1 MRKLSSGLRIVLAFL
16 IIALIFGVMGMI
28 GIVNINNIK
37 ENDNLL
43 YNNNTMGIVYS
54 GDAATAYE
62 QVRFSILSL
71 SASADAD
78 VKLECI
84 SDIEKSIET
93 VDHWLSQYER
103 TIMPKDKDNLLLY
116 ESLFK
121 NWGQYKVYVQTSI
134 GYAKSNINM
143 DLTKYT
149 SELILVQKKELSDTI
164 NAQFASLFT
173 LNKNMAGLVNKQN
186 NEYGQSATQ
195 TMTIM
200 VAVGAVLAVALG
212 ILIGNSIGR
221 MVKRASAQ
229 LALMA
234 DGEDIDELD
243 VDKFSGEFINIANN
257 LNDVRTSLQRMLKD
271 ASSLVQAGI
280 EGRLSTRA
288 DVTQHSGNF
297 RAIIEGFN
305 KTLDAFIAP
314 IDATVSVLIKELQK
328 GNLSATITGDYPGD
342 HAIIKDALNDTITAI
357 NGYVSEV
364 SGILARV
371 AQGDLTVQITSE
383 YRGDFVKLKDSIN
396 SIIKSFNML
405 LSDIQIASNQVAAG
419 AQQVSGSSQTISQ
432 GAAEQASSIEELT
445 ASTTQIASQTRQNAQ
460 DAMKTS
466 ELSVEVKNSASEG
479 DSKMAMMQESMDDI
493 RSSSEN
499 ISKIIRVIDDI
510 AFQTNILAL
519 NAAVEAARAGGHG
532 KGFAVVAEEVRNLA
546 GRSAKAADETTS
558 LIENSVKKVKAGN
571 ELANDTAEAL
581 RKMVDG
587 SDTAAQLVGGI
598 AEASNQQASA
608 IMQINRGIDHL
619 SEIVQSNSASAEE
632 TAAAAEELSSQAQLL
647 QQMVARFNLMSADS
661 LEASASYTAS
671 VCDTVNPAS
680 KDNSACLDNDPG
692 FGESQPAAAKPAQSE
707 TLFYSDDN
715 EPSGEPLVYTEPA
728 PLGEPLIYT
737 EDDQLSIALEPETK
751 PPTETEPEQP
761 DEPLF
766 YVDDDD
772 FGKY

>member
-16 IIALIFGVMGMI
+16 IIALIFGIMGVI
-28 GIVNINNIK
+28 GIVNIKSIN

-62 QVRFSILSL
+62 QVRFNILSL
-71 SASADAD
+71 SATKDAD
-78 VKLECI
+78 LKQNSI
-84 SDIEKSIET
+84 ADIEKSIET
-93 VDHWLSQYER
+93 VDLWLSQYEL
-103 TIMPKDKDNLLLY
+103 TILPNDKNNLTLY
-116 ESLFK
+116 ESLTK
-121 NWGQYKVYVQTSI
+121 NWNQYKGFVETSI

-143 DLTKYT
+143 DLSKYT
-149 SELILVQKKELSDTI
+149 SELILVQKKDLSDTI
-164 NAQFASLFT
+164 NAQFASLYT
-173 LNKNMAGLVNKQN
+173 LNKNMALKVNKQN
-186 NEYGQSATQ
+186 NDYGESATM

-200 VAVGAVLAVALG
+200 VIVGVVLAVALG
-212 ILIGNSIGR
+212 ILIGSSIGR
-221 MVKRASAQ
+221 MVKRASKQ

-234 DGEDIDELD
+234 DGEHIEELD
-243 VDKFSGEFINIANN
+243 VNKFSGEFISIANN

-271 ASSLVQAGI
+271 ASLLVQAGI
-280 EGRLSTRA
+280 VGRLSTRA

-314 IDATVSVLIKELQK
+314 IDATVSVLIKEMQK

-342 HAIIKDALNDTITAI
+342 HAIIKDALNDTITEI
-357 NGYVSEV
+357 NSYVSEV
-364 SGILARV
+364 SGILSRV

-396 SIIKSFNML
+396 SIIASFNML
-405 LSDIQIASNQVAAG
+405 LSDIQMAADQVAAG

-432 GAAEQASSIEELT
+432 GAAEQASSIEQLT
-445 ASTTQIASQTRQNAQ
+445 ASTTQMASQTRQNAE

-466 ELSVEVKNSASEG
+466 DLSADVKNSAQDG
-479 DSKMAMMQESMDDI
+479 DSKMAMMQESMNDI

-519 NAAVEAARAGGHG
+519 NAAVEAARAGSHG

-546 GRSAKAADETTS
+546 ARSAKAADETTS
-558 LIENSVKKVKAGN
+558 LIENSVNKVKAGN
-571 ELANDTAEAL
+571 VIANDTAEAL
-581 RKMVDG
+581 RKMVEG
-587 SDTAAQLVGGI
+587 SDNAAQLVGGI
-598 AEASNQQASA
+598 AEASNQQATA

-632 TAAAAEELSSQAQLL
+632 TAAAAEELSSQAQML
-647 QQMVARFNLMSADS
+647 QQMVARFNLMSGENRMS
-661 LEASASYTAS
+661 ESGSTS
-671 VCDTVNPAS
+671 VCDYAS
-680 KDNSACLDNDPG
+680 AAPKGNGTCFDETQSTG
-692 FGESQPAAAKPAQSE
+692 KSMPAAAEPAQS
-707 TLFYSDDN
+707 TSLFYSDED
-715 EPSGEPLVYTEPA
+715 EPSDKPPVYTEPAPSDEPLVYTE
-728 PLGEPLIYT
+728 
-737 EDDQLSIALEPETK
+737 DDQSSVDLESQNCPADSETA
-751 PPTETEPEQP
+751 